1 MMKTMVVGK
10 KIDGVTQLTQQM
22 VMSGD
27 RIVLVDASTGQP
39 PKKIT
44 TKMVNKDLHIFADGA
59 TDPSVILN
67 EYASYDQTVQ
77 ISGIDSSG
85 AFANYSTTQ
94 AGAMELGAVSVAP
107 VAAPTPVMSTS
118 AWWGV
123 GILAV
128 AGGVAAA
135 AGGGG
140 GGGSTTTVP
149 AATTLTANLVDS
161 LVQGVSYT
169 TSSGLTGVTGITLA
183 DGSLGSFA
191 YKAGDTVT
199 FKVGQATIGTFNTAN
214 INADHIVTIQEIAGV
229 LRTNTTDT
237 KVVNIAQFLQSLDS
251 DGNAANGITI
261 APATAALITTVIDV
275 QTALDPALQ
284 TALTP
289 TGVTLVT
296 EVAATAHLNA
306 VVADTTSPTAT
317 IALSDSLLNSGETA
331 TVTITFS
338 EAVAGFSNADITVQ
352 NGTVSTFVS
361 ADGGITW
368 TAVFTPTAGI
378 SLDVSNVINLASTYI
393 DGAGNAGTSAQ
404 SANYTVNTAT
414 TPPPAPTLTIS
425 DDEPSTTANIAGGS
439 IAYTFTFGDTV
450 TGFTADDITV
460 TGGGKGAFSGSG
472 ITYALVVT
480 PTAGYEGNVAVSVAA
495 GAALGTGSAQSLA
508 ANSSQLVDML
518 APTALTLDLLP
529 ANDTGLDNTDN
540 ITSSSAMT
548 VSGIE
553 AGATWEYSLD
563 GGTWTSG
570 SATTFNLSN
579 NTAYSIGAIQVRQS
593 DAAGNVSIATSNT
606 EAITTDTTGPK
617 LTITN
622 NQGDVTANMDGSNG
636 DATSK
641 ADGADILY
649 TFKFD
654 EVVKDFTAGDIVV
667 THGTAKTFTASPDGM
682 TYTLGVTPEVGYEGN
697 MTIGVLSSV
706 YHDVAGNVGNIASD
720 TSSVQVVDMLAP
732 LLMDTTFDGVNDWIY
747 DYVNKTISFTL
758 NSSLE
763 AVNMS
768 DPGGFDVYINTHLI
782 PVQAVSMLGD
792 TVTLIMPKAIADDF
806 TNLES
811 VRVVYKDVTTD
822 LTPAIQDLA
831 GNDATSFTYIKPDV
845 TPPTV
850 TQIFFNNPNLS
861 IGQSSLVTITFSEE
875 VRDLL
880 VHFNNGTLSA
890 LASTADAR
898 VWTATFTASANVEF
912 TSNVFSVG
920 AGDYH
925 DLNGLA
931 GTTTTP
937 YTYYVDT
944 RAPTIAISDDEAAA
958 VANIVGG
965 NLTYTFTFSEPVTDF
980 TLQDI
985 TIVGGTPAGALT
997 TVSTSVYTLDITP
1010 TAGVKG
1016 NVTVDVAAGAVT
1028 DFYGNPST
1036 VALQSIQAVDM
1047 KAPTVVISMN
1057 DAVVTAGDAPIVTF
1071 TFSEAV
1077 LGFDGSDLNL
1087 SSANGTINNL
1097 FSGDGGVTYTGTFAP
1112 TAGIAAD
1119 VLNTITLAGVYTDV
1133 AGNTG
1138 VGGSTGNYI
1147 VETKAPL
1154 ITAPVAD
1161 VVGHTS
1167 TGTIDI
1173 TFNSLLDEGM
1183 YAPNSMF
1190 YVTDGTLTPDLTD
1203 GAALL
1208 KFVAT
1213 AVSVLGNNVTLSI
1226 DPSITDTPSATW
1238 IVTYTDNPGNDA
1250 QALQSI
1256 YGSDVSSFTHSIN
1269 TVI

>member
-59 TDPSVILN
+59 AEPSVILN

-77 ISGIDSSG
+77 ISGADSSG

-94 AGAMELGAVSVAP
+94 AGTMELGAVSAAP
-107 VAAPTPVMSTS
+107 VAAATPFMSTS

-149 AATTLTANLVDS
+149 AATTLTASLVDS

-169 TSSGLTGVTGITLA
+169 TSSGLTGVTLV
-183 DGSLGSFA
+183 DGTFN

-199 FKVGQATIGTFNTAN
+199 FKVGNATIGTFNTAS
-214 INADHIVTIQEIAGV
+214 INADHIVMLQDIVGV
-229 LRTNTTDT
+229 ARTNTTDPR
-237 KVVNIAQFLQSLDS
+237 VVNIAQFLQSLDS

-289 TGVTLVT
+289 TSVTLVT
-296 EVAATAHLNA
+296 EGAATAHLNA

-331 TVTITFS
+331 IVTITFS
-338 EAVAGFSNADITVQ
+338 EAVAGFSNADVTVQ
-352 NGTVSTFVS
+352 NGTISTFAS

-368 TAVFTPTAGI
+368 TATFTPTASI
-378 SLDVSNVINLASTYI
+378 SLDSSNVINLANSYT
-393 DGAGNAGTSAQ
+393 DGAGNVGTSAQ
-404 SANYTVNTAT
+404 SANYTVNTTT

-425 DDEPSTTANIAGGS
+425 DDEPSTTANIVGGS
-439 IAYTFTFGDTV
+439 ITYTFTFGDTV
-450 TGFTADDITV
+450 TGFTADDIVV

-472 ITYALVVT
+472 TTYTLDVT
-480 PTAGYEGNVAVSVAA
+480 PTAGYEGNVAVSVAL

-540 ITSSSAMT
+540 ITSSSIMT
-548 VSGIE
+548 VSGVT
-553 AGATWEYSLD
+553 GATWEYSLD
-563 GGTWTSG
+563 SGSTWTSG
-570 SATTFNLSN
+570 SATTFTLSN

-593 DAAGNVSIATSNT
+593 DAAGNISIATSNT

-649 TFKFD
+649 TFTFD
-654 EVVKDFTAGDIVV
+654 EIVKDFVVGDIVV

-682 TYTLGVTPEVGYEGN
+682 TYTLGVTPEIGYEGN

-732 LLMDTTFDGVNDWIY
+732 LLMDTAFDGVNDWIY
-747 DYVNKTISFTL
+747 DYVNKTISFKL
-758 NSSLE
+758 NSPLE
-763 AVNMS
+763 AVNMTN
-768 DPGGFDVYINTHLI
+768 PGGFDVYINTHLI
-782 PVQAVSMLGD
+782 PVEAVSMLGD
-792 TVTLIMPKAIADDF
+792 TVTLIMPKAAADSWIN
-806 TNLES
+806 TES

-822 LTPAIQDLA
+822 ATPAIQDLA

-845 TPPTV
+845 TSPTV
-850 TQIFFNNPNLS
+850 NSIFFNDSALS
-861 IGQSSLVTITFSEE
+861 IGESSPVTIIFSEE
-875 VRDLL
+875 VRDA
-880 VHFNNGTLSA
+880 VVSFNNGTLTNVSA
-890 LASTADAR
+890 TADAR
-898 VWTATFTASANVEF
+898 VWTATFTAGANVES
-912 TSNVFSVG
+912 TPNTFSVV
-920 AGDYH
+920 DYH

-931 GTTTTP
+931 GIVSP
-937 YTYYVDT
+937 LYDYTYLVDT
-944 RAPTIAISDDEAAA
+944 RAPSIAISDDEPAA
-958 VANIVGG
+958 VANIVGA
-965 NLTYTFTFSEPVTDF
+965 NLTYTFTFSEPVTGF

-985 TIVGGTPAGALT
+985 TIVGGVPAGALT
-997 TVSTSVYTLDITP
+997 TVSASVYTLDITP
-1010 TAGVKG
+1010 TAGVVG
-1016 NVTVDVAAGAVT
+1016 NVTVDVAASAVT
-1028 DFYGNPST
+1028 DFFGNSST

-1057 DAVVTAGDAPIVTF
+1057 DAVVTAGDAPVVTF

-1087 SSANGTINNL
+1087 TNANGTINNL
-1097 FSGDGGVTYTGTFAP
+1097 STGDGGVTYTGTFAP
-1112 TAGIAAD
+1112 TAGLPAD
-1119 VLNTITLAGVYTDV
+1119 VLNTITLDVTLAGGYTDV
-1133 AGNTG
+1133 AGNAG
-1138 VGGSTGNYI
+1138 VGGSNGNYI

-1154 ITAPVAD
+1154 ITAPITD

-1167 TGTIDI
+1167 TGTIEI
-1173 TFNSLLDEGM
+1173 TFNASLDEGM

-1190 YVTDGTLTPDLTD
+1190 YVTDGTPTPDLTD

-1208 KFVAT
+1208 KYAAT
-1213 AVSVLGNNVTLSI
+1213 AVSVLANKVTLSI
-1226 DPSITDTPSATW
+1226 DSSITDTPSATW
-1238 IVTYTDNPGNDA
+1238 IVTYTDAPGNDA

-1256 YGSDVSSFTHSIN
+1256 YGSDVSSFTYSIN

>member
-10 KIDGVTQLTQQM
+10 KIGGVTQLTQQM

-27 RIVLVDASTGQP
+27 RIVLVDATTGQP
-39 PKKIT
+39 PKKII

-59 TDPSVILN
+59 TEPSVILN

-94 AGAMELGAVSVAP
+94 AGAMELGAAS
-107 VAAPTPVMSTS
+107 AAPLAAATPLMSTS

-135 AGGGG
+135 GGGG
-140 GGGSTTTVP
+140 GGGSGGTTTVP
-149 AATTLTANLVDS
+149 AATTLHATLVDS
-161 LVQGVSYT
+161 VLIGVDYYINNSAVKAGT
-169 TSSGLTGVTGITLA
+169 TGT
-183 DGSLGSFA
+183 DGSFSYA
-191 YKAGDTVT
+191 AGDAVT
-199 FKVGQATIGTFNTAN
+199 FKVGAATLGTFTPTSNQS
-214 INADHIVTIQEIAGV
+214 IVTISDLAGG
-229 LRTNTTDT
+229 DST
-237 KVVNIAQFLQSLDS
+237 KTANLAKFLQTLDS
-251 DGNAANGITI
+251 DTNTATITI
-261 APATAALITTVIDV
+261 TAAAASYITNAVNV
-275 QTALDPALQ
+275 QTDPTVGGQVTITVTNPDLSALIDH
-284 TALTP
+284 TAPTP
-289 TGVTLVT
+289 
-296 EVAATAHLNA
+296 
-306 VVADTTSPTAT
+306 T

-331 TVTITFS
+331 SVTITFS
-338 EAVAGFSNADITVQ
+338 EAVVGFSNADVTVQ
-352 NGTVSTFVS
+352 NGTISTFIS
-361 ADGGITW
+361 ADNITW
-368 TAVFTPTAGI
+368 TATFTPTANT
-378 SLDVSNVINLASTYI
+378 SVLANSINLASTYI

-439 IAYTFTFGDTV
+439 ITYTFTFGDTV
-450 TGFTADDITV
+450 TGFTSDDITV
-460 TGGGKGAFSGSG
+460 TGGGKGTFGGSG
-472 ITYALVVT
+472 AIYTLIVT

-495 GAALGTGSAQSLA
+495 GAALGTGSTQSLA
-508 ANSSQLVDML
+508 ANSSQAVDML

-529 ANDTGLDNTDN
+529 ANVTGLDNTDN
-540 ITSSSAMT
+540 ITSSPTMT
-548 VSGIE
+548 VSGME
-553 AGATWEYSLD
+553 TGATWEYSLN

-570 SATTFNLSN
+570 TGTTFNLSN
-579 NTAYSIGAIQVRQS
+579 NTAYSIDAIQVRQS
-593 DAAGNVSIATSNT
+593 DAAGNISNVTSNT

-697 MTIGVLSSV
+697 MTIGVLSSA

-758 NSSLE
+758 NSPLE

-768 DPGGFDVYINTHLI
+768 NPGGFDVYINTHLI

-792 TVTLIMPKAIADDF
+792 TVTLIMPKAVADDF

-831 GNDATSFTYIKPDV
+831 GNDATSFTYIKPDI
-845 TPPTV
+845 TPPAV

-890 LASTADAR
+890 LTSTADAR

-944 RAPTIAISDDEAAA
+944 RAPSIAISDDEAAA

-985 TIVGGTPAGALT
+985 TIAGGIPAGALT

-1010 TAGVKG
+1010 TAGVTG

-1028 DFYGNPST
+1028 DSFGNPST

-1057 DAVVTAGDAPIVTF
+1057 DAVVTAGDAPIITF

-1097 FSGDGGVTYTGTFAP
+1097 FSGDGGVIYTGTFAP

-1119 VLNTITLAGVYTDV
+1119 VLNTITLNGVYTDV

-1154 ITAPVAD
+1154 ITAPVTD

-1208 KFVAT
+1208 KFAAT
-1213 AVSVLGNNVTLSI
+1213 AVSVLGNKVTLSI